1 MVPKTDFWEQH
12 TRQIFMTTALVFD
25 SPLHRMGPVGFHLC
39 RATYRIE
46 MLGWKVLIL
55 DFWKVK

>member
-46 MLGWKVLIL
+46 MLG
-55 DFWKVK
+55 